1 MPRCTLPRMRTRVVR
16 RVQRAVWLMP
26 KAVGAFFEVAVMQ
39 ERGNRWLCPRGPGV
53 DERRRI
59 NLCSGFS
66 EAQLQMHAQ
75 ALCDLLDDVYAM
87 GKVHG
92 AGGA

>member
-1 MPRCTLPRMRTRVVR
+1 VLGCALLRLPSSAFR
-16 RVQRAVWLMP
+16 RVRWALRLTKV
-26 KAVGAFFEVAVMQ
+26 VGAFFEVAVEQ
-39 ERGNRWLCPRGPGV
+39 EHGNRWLCPRGPGV
-53 DERRRI
+53 DERKRI

-66 EAQLQMHAQ
+66 VSQLTTHAQ

-92 AGGA
+92 AGHD